1 LTAWSQSINNKHL
14 NIGDVT
20 IEAGDLA
27 CLKAVA
33 LLGGCRGPVHVS
45 AQSLARTLGTSPQTA
60 SRRLQSLEAALL
72 VTRSVRPAG
81 QYVSVSRVGEEVLHR
96 EYSDYC
102 RLFGGSPGG
111 FVLTGHVVSGVGEGR
126 YYMALPPYRE
136 QFAAVLGADP
146 YPGTLNVRLD
156 GASVPVRKR
165 LDALDWTAVH
175 GFVAEARTFGDAR
188 ALPCRIGDH
197 RCAIVVPGRT
207 HYPEDIVEVI
217 AGVPLRE
224 TLGLADADRV
234 TIEVPDE
241 RDDAE

>member
-1 LTAWSQSINNKHL
+1 MKHL
-14 NIGDVT
+14 KFGTVT

-27 CLKAVA
+27 CLKAIA
-33 LLGGCRGPVHVS
+33 LLGGCRGPVYVS
-45 AQSLARTLGTSPQTA
+45 SQSLAGELGMSPQTA
-60 SRRLQSLEAALL
+60 SRRLQSLESALL

-102 RLFGGSPGG
+102 RLFGGSSGG
-111 FVLTGHVVSGVGEGR
+111 FVMTGHVVSGVGEGR
-126 YYMALPPYRE
+126 YYMSLPAYRE
-136 QFAAVLGADP
+136 QFAAVLGEDP
-146 YPGTLNVRLD
+146 FPGTLNVRLD
-156 GASVPVRKR
+156 GASVPVRKK
-165 LDALDWTAVH
+165 LDTLDWTTIR

-188 ALPCRIGDH
+188 ALPCRIGEH

-224 TLGLADADRV
+224 ALGLADKDRV
-234 TIEVPDE
+234 TVEVTDE
-241 RDDAE
+241 RDDAA